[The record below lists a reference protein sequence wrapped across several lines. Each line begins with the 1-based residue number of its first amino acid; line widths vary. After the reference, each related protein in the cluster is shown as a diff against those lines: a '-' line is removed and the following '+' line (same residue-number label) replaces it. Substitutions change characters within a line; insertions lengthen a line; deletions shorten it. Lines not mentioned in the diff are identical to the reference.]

1 MLFRCAVDPQVVHAE
16 VRMRRVG
23 HADRRRRAGQLLD
36 DDQVLEEA
44 EAGAAV
50 ALRPRS
56 ARGPRGPH
64 ARPQPPGE
72 GIVAVDLMGVR
83 SDLAVGEGADVSR
96 SSSMPMRSP
105 MRLHATPPI
114 RFAWPRRPGDRSMVA
129 RDDRGRR
136 DERIGSGVPRLTT
149 HVDPSSDAFS
159 ANEAA
164 MRALVED
171 LERRLAEA
179 QLGGGETATERHR
192 SRASS
197 RFANASIDWS
207 TGARHSSSSRRSPR
221 ATCTREKRRAR
232 AS

>member
-1 MLFRCAVDPQVVHAE
+1 
-16 VRMRRVG
+16 
-23 HADRRRRAGQLLD
+23 
-36 DDQVLEEA
+36 
-44 EAGAAV
+44 
-50 ALRPRS
+50 
-56 ARGPRGPH
+56 
-64 ARPQPPGE
+64 
-72 GIVAVDLMGVR
+72 
-83 SDLAVGEGADVSR
+83 
-96 SSSMPMRSP
+96 
-105 MRLHATPPI
+105 
-114 RFAWPRRPGDRSMVA
+114 MVA

-192 SRASS
+192 SRGKLTV
-197 RFANASIDWS
+197 RERIDRLVDRGTAFLELS
-207 TGARHSSSSRRSPR
+207 ALAAGDLYAG
-221 ATCTREKRRAR
+221 ERRAR